1 MTGGIDCA
9 ISRGLAYSP
18 YADLV
23 WCETASPDLSEAK
36 KFAEAIKKEYPNQM
50 LAYNCSPSF
59 NWKKHLDEQ
68 QMKTFQKEI
77 AAMGYKFQFITL
89 AGFHNLNYST
99 FRLAESYK
107 ENGMAAY
114 SNLQQNEFAAEKAG
128 YSATRHQ
135 REVGVSYFDLVSN
148 AISKGESS
156 TTAMKEST
164 EEHQF

>member
-1 MTGGIDCA
+1 
-9 ISRGLAYSP
+9 
-18 YADLV
+18 
-23 WCETASPDLSEAK
+23 
-36 KFAEAIKKEYPNQM
+36 
-50 LAYNCSPSF
+50 
-59 NWKKHLDEQ
+59 
-68 QMKTFQKEI
+68 MKTFQKEI